1 MMEFFFVS
9 GWQFHDNFTDNNL
22 LDLAKNTGS
31 TFVYL

>member
-9 GWQFHDNFTDNNL
+9 GSQFHDNFTDNNL